1 MPSGRSEVEELAGKV
16 VAITGGASGI
26 GRALADAFGAAGS
39 RVALADVEPEPLART
54 VEELAD
60 AGIEAAG
67 WECDV
72 SDDDQVHAFATATFE
87 RFGTAHVICNNAG
100 VGGAGGLTW
109 DVPLAGWEWT
119 IGVNLMGVVHGI
131 RAFVPRLVAQG
142 EGHVVNTASLA
153 GLKAAPFMAAYNAT
167 KHAVVAISESLAHE
181 CAMTAPGVGV
191 SVLCP
196 AFIRTRIAD
205 SGRNWPT
212 RLGENPSP
220 PTDSPAADVMR
231 QLIDGGLEPSAYAA
245 RVVEAVRTNRFF
257 VLSDDAHAVATRRR
271 LDEIVEGTQPGMFTL

>member
-1 MPSGRSEVEELAGKV
+1 MQELRGKV

-26 GRALADAFGAAGS
+26 GRALADAFGAAGMK
-39 RVALADVEPEPLART
+39 VALADVETGPLEQA
-54 VEELAD
+54 VGELVAAD
-60 AGIEAAG
+60 VDAAG

-72 SDDDQVHAFATATFE
+72 SDAAQVDAFAAATFD

-131 RAFVPRLVAQG
+131 RSFVPRLVEQG
-142 EGHVVNTASLA
+142 DGHVVNTASLA

-196 AFIRTRIAD
+196 AFIRTRIAE
-205 SGRNWPT
+205 SGRNWPE
-212 RLGENPSP
+212 RLGANPSP
-220 PTDSPAADVMR
+220 SADSPAGGMMR
-231 QLIDGGLEPSAYAA
+231 QLVENGLDPAVYAA
-245 RVVEAVRTNRFF
+245 RVLDAVRTNRFF
-257 VLSDDAHAVATRRR
+257 VLSDDAHASATQRR
-271 LDEIVEGTQPGMFTL
+271 LDEIVEGTQPGFFTL

>member
-1 MPSGRSEVEELAGKV
+1 MQELTGKV
-16 VAITGGASGI
+16 AAITGGASGI
-26 GRALADAFGAAGS
+26 GRGLADAFGAAGMQ
-39 RVALADVEPEPLART
+39 VALADVEPGPLAHA
-54 VEELAD
+54 VAELTD
-60 AGIEAAG
+60 AGIDAAG
-67 WECDV
+67 WACDV
-72 SDDDQVHAFATATFE
+72 SDDEQVQAFAAATFE

-131 RAFVPRLVAQG
+131 RAFVPRLVEQG

-196 AFIRTRIAD
+196 AFIRTRIAE
-205 SGRNWPT
+205 SGRNWPD
-212 RLGENPSP
+212 RLGTNPSP
-220 PTDSPAADVMR
+220 PTDSPMAGVMR
-231 QLIDGGLEPSAYAA
+231 QLVDNGLEPSVYAE
-245 RVVEAVRTNRFF
+245 RVLDAVRTNRFF
-257 VLSDDAHAVATRRR
+257 VLSDDAHADATRSR
-271 LDEIVEGTQPGMFTL
+271 LAEMVDGTPPKLLTL

>member
-1 MPSGRSEVEELAGKV
+1 VDDLRDKV

-26 GRALADAFGAAGS
+26 GRALADAFGAEGM
-39 RVALADVEPEPLART
+39 RVALADVEQGPLEQA
-54 VEELAD
+54 VAD
-60 AGIEAAG
+60 LRAAGVDAAG
-67 WECDV
+67 WTCDV
-72 SDDDQVHAFATATFE
+72 SDDEHVHAFAAATFDH
-87 RFGTAHVICNNAG
+87 FGTAHVICNNAG

-131 RAFVPRLVAQG
+131 RAFMPRLVEQG

-181 CAMTAPGVGV
+181 CAMAAPGVHV

-196 AFIRTRIAD
+196 AFIRTRIAE
-205 SGRNWPT
+205 SGRNWPAH
-212 RLGENPSP
+212 LGENPSP
-220 PTDSPAADVMR
+220 PSDSPAAGMMR
-231 QLIDGGLEPSAYAA
+231 QLVESGLEPSVYAA

-257 VLSDDAHAVATRRR
+257 VLSDDAHAAVTQRR
-271 LDEIVEGTQPGMFTL
+271 LDEIVHGSQPQMFTL

>member
-1 MPSGRSEVEELAGKV
+1 MK
-16 VAITGGASGI
+16 
-26 GRALADAFGAAGS
+26 
-39 RVALADVEPEPLART
+39 VALADVEPAPLEQA
-54 VEELAD
+54 VAELGA
-60 AGIEAAG
+60 AGIDAAG
-67 WECDV
+67 WTCDV
-72 SDDDQVHAFATATFE
+72 SDDAQVQAFAASTFE

-131 RAFVPRLVAQG
+131 RAFVPRLVEQG
-142 EGHVVNTASLA
+142 DGHIVNTASLA

-196 AFIRTRIAD
+196 AFIRTRIAE
-205 SGRNWPT
+205 SGRNWPD
-212 RLGENPSP
+212 RLGANPSP
-220 PTDSPAADVMR
+220 PSDSPASGMMR
-231 QLIDGGLEPSAYAA
+231 QLVDNGLEPSVYAA

-257 VLSDDAHAVATRRR
+257 VLSDDAHASATQRR
-271 LDEIVEGTQPGMFTL
+271 LDEIVEGTQPGFFTL

>member
-1 MPSGRSEVEELAGKV
+1 MQELDGKV

-26 GRALADAFGAAGS
+26 GRALADAFGAAGMK
-39 RVALADVEPEPLART
+39 VALADVERGPLEQALD
-54 VEELAD
+54 ELIAAD
-60 AGIEAAG
+60 VDAAG

-72 SDDDQVHAFATATFE
+72 SDAAQVDAFAASTFD

-131 RAFVPRLVAQG
+131 RSFVPRLIEQG
-142 EGHVVNTASLA
+142 DGHVVNTASLA

-205 SGRNWPT
+205 SGRNWPD
-212 RLGENPSP
+212 RLGVNPSP
-220 PTDSPAADVMR
+220 PSDSPAAGMMR
-231 QLIDGGLEPSAYAA
+231 QLVDSGLEPPVYAA
-245 RVVEAVRTNRFF
+245 RVVDAVRTNRFF
-257 VLSDDAHAVATRRR
+257 VLSDDAHASATQRR
-271 LDEIVEGTQPGMFTL
+271 LDEIVDGTQPGFFTL

>member
-1 MPSGRSEVEELAGKV
+1 MQELDGKV

-26 GRALADAFGAAGS
+26 GRALADAFGAAGMK
-39 RVALADVEPEPLART
+39 VALADVEPGPLEQA
-54 VEELAD
+54 VDELIAS
-60 AGIEAAG
+60 GIDAAG

-72 SDDDQVHAFATATFE
+72 SDDAQVQAFATATFD

-100 VGGAGGLTW
+100 VGGAAGNTW

-131 RAFVPRLVAQG
+131 RAFVPRLVEQG
-142 EGHVVNTASLA
+142 DGHVVNTASLA

-196 AFIRTRIAD
+196 AFIRTRIAE
-205 SGRNWPT
+205 SGRTWPD
-212 RLGENPSP
+212 RLGANPSP
-220 PTDSPAADVMR
+220 PSDSPAAGVMR
-231 QLIDGGLEPSAYAA
+231 QLIDNGLDPAVYAA
-245 RVVEAVRTNRFF
+245 RVVDAVRTNRFF
-257 VLSDDAHAVATRRR
+257 VLSDDAHANATQRR
-271 LDEIVEGTQPGMFTL
+271 LDEIVEGTQPGFFTL